1 MNDKS
6 LISREERIR
15 IAFESVLKQPLEP
28 GTLIQVTN
36 LEELFLVKRDT
47 QHFNWLVSGL
57 RHALYKIGIYLS
69 GEGAE
74 RNQAYEIL
82 HPRDHQW
89 VAKVAMAK
97 AERSF
102 DAMETLLSNTNLS
115 SLSKLERERHAA
127 TLREVAMKNK
137 ILRRAI
143 QTEET
148 TEPILMSKRSTAKRN
163 LAKRSIPKHSIDFLK
178 TSLSKTQHSPAERS
192 KA

>member
-1 MNDKS
+1 MSDMPLAK
-6 LISREERIR
+6 REDRIKL
-15 IAFESVLKQPLEP
+15 AFESILKQTLEP
-28 GTLIQVTN
+28 GTLIEVSK
-36 LEELFLVKRDT
+36 LEEFFLATRNT
-47 QHFNWLVSGL
+47 QNFNWLVSGL
-57 RHALYKIGIYLS
+57 RHALYNVGIYLS

-115 SLSKLERERHAA
+115 SLSKLEKERHAA

-143 QTEET
+143 QTDET
-148 TEPILMSKRSTAKRN
+148 TEPLTR
-163 LAKRSIPKHSIDFLK
+163 AKRSQATHSR
-178 TSLSKTQHSPAERS
+178 AERS
-192 KA
+192 LAEPTIAEQSTP